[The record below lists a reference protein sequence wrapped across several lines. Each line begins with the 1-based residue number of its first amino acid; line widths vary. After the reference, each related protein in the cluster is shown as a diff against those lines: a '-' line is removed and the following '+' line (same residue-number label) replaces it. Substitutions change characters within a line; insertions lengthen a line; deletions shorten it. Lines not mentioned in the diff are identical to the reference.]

1 MHFIYFLASSN
12 SHRIR
17 ITDRLG
23 EFSSL
28 PYNEILCWVGI
39 SGGIIC
45 SHQTRYKSQRIQ
57 FQRPQI
63 IHPCPGAK
71 ACLVGAHTIL
81 VRTLDLIMSATVRCS
96 LIHKWSPQRV
106 AQHDDVA
113 DFYTPDAVPDA
124 TLKGIDTT
132 PQSRHKPR
140 MTTHNVKRYF
150 ILEFFHLVIYF
161 YSTHQE

>member
-12 SHRIR
+12 SHSIR

-28 PYNEILCWVGI
+28 PYNEMLCWVRI

-45 SHQTRYKSQRIQ
+45 SHQTRSKSQRIH

-81 VRTLDLIMSATVRCS
+81 VGRLDLIMSGTVRCS

-106 AQHDDVA
+106 AQHDDLA
-113 DFYTPDAVPDA
+113 DVYTPDVVPDA
-124 TLKGIDTT
+124 TLRGST
-132 PQSRHKPR
+132 PQTNPR
-140 MTTHNVKRYF
+140 MTTHNVKRYL
-150 ILEFFHLVIYF
+150 ILEVFYFVIYF